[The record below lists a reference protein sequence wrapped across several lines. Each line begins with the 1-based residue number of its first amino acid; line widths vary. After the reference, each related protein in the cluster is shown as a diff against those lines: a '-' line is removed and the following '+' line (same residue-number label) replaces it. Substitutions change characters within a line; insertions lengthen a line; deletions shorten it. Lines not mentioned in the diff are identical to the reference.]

1 MSLRKWIVFLG
12 IGFFFFTQVSFGR
25 NLLSAGLKNL
35 TQTVPPI
42 IKEVLVKSSK
52 LTDSTSSQKSGNGK
66 KSASSKANDATTVPK
81 RVLTLE
87 ELEKDFQMV
96 KVADNVWIYWTD
108 KTKEGGMR
116 PVLPTTFVNIPK
128 SLDKK
133 PQQLKVKTWLPVKEF
148 DKPRGLV
155 PKIGG
160 LGEGNVSFYSGYKT
174 PYENILAGNIALGSN
189 ALGALDPGNGKF
201 NLGIVSN
208 NNSPETAEA
217 RALIKGLNL
226 KEKGD
231 KLKSFELLYPKG
243 WHFSEAVRYT
253 SGMKDLPSFL
263 GEYETPQLIANSPD
277 VWIQFGSESFR
288 VFVQNYRVL
297 QKMPRAD
304 ILLRIEQEGYK
315 SKIANYLAK
324 NPGVINLDN
333 WDTESLRILR
343 AKLLLCD
350 KNSCG
355 GIINMGRTAWAD
367 INPKDSI
374 LRDQAQR
381 VLNINVVDA
390 LDLIRIRDTKFQYLS
405 P

>member
-155 PKIGG
+155 SKIGG

-174 PYENILAGNIALGSN
+174 PHENILAGNIALGSN
-189 ALGALDPGNGKF
+189 ALGALDP
-201 NLGIVSN
+201 
-208 NNSPETAEA
+208 
-217 RALIKGLNL
+217 
-226 KEKGD
+226 
-231 KLKSFELLYPKG
+231 
-243 WHFSEAVRYT
+243 
-253 SGMKDLPSFL
+253 
-263 GEYETPQLIANSPD
+263 
-277 VWIQFGSESFR
+277 
-288 VFVQNYRVL
+288 
-297 QKMPRAD
+297 
-304 ILLRIEQEGYK
+304 
-315 SKIANYLAK
+315 
-324 NPGVINLDN
+324 
-333 WDTESLRILR
+333 
-343 AKLLLCD
+343 
-350 KNSCG
+350 
-355 GIINMGRTAWAD
+355 
-367 INPKDSI
+367 
-374 LRDQAQR
+374 
-381 VLNINVVDA
+381 
-390 LDLIRIRDTKFQYLS
+390 
-405 P
+405 

>member
-1 MSLRKWIVFLG
+1 M
-12 IGFFFFTQVSFGR
+12 
-25 NLLSAGLKNL
+25 
-35 TQTVPPI
+35 
-42 IKEVLVKSSK
+42 
-52 LTDSTSSQKSGNGK
+52 
-66 KSASSKANDATTVPK
+66 
-81 RVLTLE
+81 
-87 ELEKDFQMV
+87 
-96 KVADNVWIYWTD
+96 
-108 KTKEGGMR
+108 
-116 PVLPTTFVNIPK
+116 
-128 SLDKK
+128 
-133 PQQLKVKTWLPVKEF
+133 
-148 DKPRGLV
+148 
-155 PKIGG
+155 
-160 LGEGNVSFYSGYKT
+160 
-174 PYENILAGNIALGSN
+174 
-189 ALGALDPGNGKF
+189 
-201 NLGIVSN
+201 
-208 NNSPETAEA
+208 A

-226 KEKGD
+226 KEKSD

-243 WHFSEAVRYT
+243 WHFSEAVSYT